1 MRIHIQYT
9 MVLVHRLYIGTYYTP
24 DCDTVHIYIYAYILI
39 FLFVLICTNLHTHT
53 LSLSLSLLIHAPNP
67 ESLNPRLTSLDQ
79 RTVKPPT
86 PQTREIVRNAATPQ
100 WILARPDAEKAL
112 HPKARTLGSW
122 LQLTIPPTHHLKWTM
137 SLSRGGWGSRGSA
150 RGSLQTL

>member
-1 MRIHIQYT
+1 

-24 DCDTVHIYIYAYILI
+24 DCDTVHIYIYICLHSHISICAYMYQ
-39 FLFVLICTNLHTHT
+39 FTHTHT